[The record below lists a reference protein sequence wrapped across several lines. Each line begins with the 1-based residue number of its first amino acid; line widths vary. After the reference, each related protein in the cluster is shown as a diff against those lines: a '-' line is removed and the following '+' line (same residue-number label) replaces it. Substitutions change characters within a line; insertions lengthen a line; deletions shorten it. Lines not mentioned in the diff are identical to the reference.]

1 MKFDNVSRAMTAKR
15 PAKKCAP
22 GLEFFFFFGL
32 VVCFN
37 FLVFVIVFVVAHVDD
52 W

>member
-1 MKFDNVSRAMTAKR
+1 MTAKR

-22 GLEFFFFFGL
+22 GSEFFFFLIRL

-37 FLVFVIVFVVAHVDD
+37 FLVSVVVFVVAQVDG
-52 W
+52 